1 MTRKQLEVLG
11 TMIVV
16 TVLSGCGPDDGAD
29 AEDVDVV
36 TGEATKW
43 YCGSQ
48 CNEKAPNWVVPS
60 NGVQCSRSAVHLGS
74 GHPTNLSNQADTYM
88 TVHVY
93 YSTVCETM
101 WATATNSRAT
111 GRTFCQVGG
120 YKWDSPSY
128 VFSTDCPPAG
138 TSVTTRMIDDHDP
151 NYGVAAEMFL
161 AERNAQGPF
170 DYRFEY

>member
-74 GHPTNLSNQADTYM
+74 PGFWSSNEFEQPSRY
-88 TVHVY
+88 VY
-93 YSTVCETM
+93 D
-101 WATATNSRAT
+101 RP
-111 GRTFCQVGG
+111 R
-120 YKWDSPSY
+120 
-128 VFSTDCPPAG
+128 
-138 TSVTTRMIDDHDP
+138 I
-151 NYGVAAEMFL
+151 L
-161 AERNAQGPF
+161 F
-170 DYRFEY
+170 DGL